1 MKKITIQELKG
12 REIINGRGIPAV
24 EAEIYTSDGAKYLAS
39 SPSGVSTSSHEA
51 IEIRDGGQRLMG
63 KGVQRAIENIF
74 RIIAPGIKG
83 MEVTNQ
89 REIDQRLLELDGT
102 AQKSRLGGNAI
113 TAVSLAAARAGAG
126 TRGASL
132 YRYLGGSKTFFL
144 PVLCPNTLSGSKT
157 AGNELDF
164 EDYLIVPFGF
174 SSLREA
180 IFAGVEVFHALHHTL
195 EAKFGLIPQITAL
208 APPLKTTE
216 EALNFITQ
224 AIIQCGYEGKIGIG
238 IDVAADHFYDQA
250 KDVYRLRQ
258 GPLTRDELISYYASL
273 EKSYPI
279 FFLEDGLHEDD
290 FTGFQILTSRV
301 KCLVIGDD
309 LFATN
314 KNRLLEGARNYSLK
328 GALFKLNQA
337 GTVSEYLEAAAAAK
351 ACGYTIVASA
361 RSGETEDPG
370 QADLAVAIGADF
382 MKLGAPLRG
391 EMAAKYNQ
399 LLRIE
404 EELGPEARFS
414 DKIKYLSPGGS
425 SRA

>member
-1 MKKITIQELKG
+1 MKKITIQDLKA

-24 EAEIYTSDGAKYLAS
+24 EAEIYTSAGGKYWAS
-39 SPSGVSTSSHEA
+39 APSGVSTSSHEA
-51 IEIRDGGQRLMG
+51 IEIRDGVRRMMG
-63 KGVQRAIENIF
+63 KGVQKAVENILK
-74 RIIAPGIKG
+74 IIAPGIMG
-83 MEVTNQ
+83 MEITDQ
-89 REIDQRLLELDGT
+89 RKIDERLLELDGT
-102 AQKSRLGGNAI
+102 PQKSRLGGNAI
-113 TAVSLAAARAGAG
+113 TAVSLSAARGGAG
-126 TRGASL
+126 TSGLSL
-132 YRYLGGSKTFFL
+132 YRYLGGDKTYFL

-174 SSLREA
+174 TRLREA
-180 IFAGVEVFHALHHTL
+180 IFAGVEVFHALHQAL
-195 EAKFGLIPQITAL
+195 QDRFGLIPQITAL

-216 EALNFITQ
+216 EALNFISE
-224 AIIQCGYEGKIGIG
+224 AIRQCGFEGKIGIG
-238 IDVAADHFYDQA
+238 IDVAADNFYDRA

-258 GPLTRDELISYYASL
+258 GAMTRDELISYYASL
-273 EKSYPI
+273 EKAYPI
-279 FFLEDGLHEDD
+279 FFLEDGLHEND
-290 FTGFQILTSRV
+290 FAGFKILTERV
-301 KCLVIGDD
+301 RSLVIGDD

-314 KNRLLEGARNYSLK
+314 KERLIEGARNYSLN

-351 ACGYTIVASA
+351 ECGYTLVASV

-404 EELGPEARFS
+404 EELGPEARF
-414 DKIKYLSPGGS
+414 GGKRKS
-425 SRA
+425 A